1 MPGAFFAPSVF
12 WGGYKLIRALGV
24 FRVSLVVT

>member
-1 MPGAFFAPSVF
+1 MPGAFFAPGVLE
-12 WGGYKLIRALGV
+12 GYKLIRALGV